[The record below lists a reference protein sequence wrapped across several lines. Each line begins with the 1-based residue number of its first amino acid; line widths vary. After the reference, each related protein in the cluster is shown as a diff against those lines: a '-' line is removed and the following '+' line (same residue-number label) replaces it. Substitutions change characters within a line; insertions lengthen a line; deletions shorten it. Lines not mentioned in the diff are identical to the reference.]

1 MINQHLIEF
10 ADSAGYSAVSEEL
23 RRAEHLIQN
32 SLFTEA
38 TMRLG
43 RATEASLYAVSREF
57 GRNLQIR
64 IRIPSLSNIQNR
76 ISQFEAEILKKKT
89 TAEVKQ
95 LSIISKELSEAIAE
109 LMEKEDL
116 RSGAEQD
123 GPRGN
128 DRIFRE
134 IISSLDDKS
143 ARDRLK
149 SKEQLLRKIMNQRNN
164 GAHAC
169 PFGNIREIE
178 VYSMPSLLEDF
189 QDFIQTLLDASVGER
204 ARRAFAEAA

>member
-1 MINQHLIEF
+1 MIDQHLIEF

-57 GRNLQIR
+57 GINLQIR
-64 IRIPSLSNIQNR
+64 IPELSKIQNK
-76 ISQFEAEILKKKT
+76 ISQLEAAILKKKT
-89 TAEVKQ
+89 TAEVKK
-95 LSIISKELSEAIAE
+95 LSILSKELSEAIAE
-109 LMEKEDL
+109 LMENEDL

-123 GPRGN
+123 GSRGN
-128 DRIFRE
+128 DGIFKE
-134 IISSLDDKS
+134 IMASLDGESSKK
-143 ARDRLK
+143 RLG
-149 SKEQLLRKIMNQRNN
+149 SKVELLRKIMDQRNN

-169 PFGNIREIE
+169 PFGSIREIE
-178 VYSMPSLLEDF
+178 AQSMPSLLEDF
-189 QDFIQTLLDASVGER
+189 QDFIRTLLDTSVGER
-204 ARRAFAEAA
+204 ARRAFLETT